1 VVANHPVKILR
12 IKFTTDLLMITYY
25 KNNNE
30 PMDSVNVTEF
40 HDLQNYYE
48 LFKEDSAPRSQK
60 WKKPCAMS
68 NINVSIVLKVDHTKT
83 RDKDVEYI

>member
-1 VVANHPVKILR
+1 MTA
-12 IKFTTDLLMITYY
+12 YY

-30 PMDSVNVTEF
+30 RMDSVNVTEF

-48 LFKEDSAPRSQK
+48 LFNKGSAPQSQK
-60 WKKPCAMS
+60 WKKPCARS
-68 NINVSIVLKVDHTKT
+68 NINGSIVLKVDHTET